1 MYIRKMILL
10 ALFATA
16 ALGLSATQS
25 SAGGYGYG
33 GYGGHAQHE
42 QYGGYGGHYQKQC
55 YWERQHVRIWDET
68 YHRWTWVW
76 RREHICR

>member
-1 MYIRKMILL
+1 MNMRRMILS

-16 ALGLSATQS
+16 AFGLSATQS

-33 GYGGHAQHE
+33 GHAQHA
-42 QYGGYGGHYQKQC
+42 QYGGNGGHYQKQC
-55 YWERQHVRIWDET
+55 HWERQHVRIWDET

-76 RREHICR
+76 QRVHICR